1 MIPPLSERFSH
12 LPRQMLS
19 VEMDFKSNDEDLGF
33 EDDDFS
39 SGDDD
44 FLSEETIS
52 QKR

>member
-1 MIPPLSERFSH
+1 
-12 LPRQMLS
+12 
-19 VEMDFKSNDEDLGF
+19 MDFKSNDEDLGF

-44 FLSEETIS
+44 FSSEETIS

>member
-1 MIPPLSERFSH
+1 
-12 LPRQMLS
+12 
-19 VEMDFKSNDEDLGF
+19 LGF

-44 FLSEETIS
+44 FSSEETIS